1 MNILLVA
8 LGGAMG
14 AITRY
19 LITSFSD
26 HLLYYQLPLGT
37 LIVNILGCFAAGCV
51 VGFFGTKVTDL
62 YLFFVIGFLGSFTT
76 MSAFSLQT
84 MELYQ
89 GNNVLG
95 LIYIILTFTLTIIAT
110 YVGWQIF
117 SHD

>member
-26 HLLYYQLPLGT
+26 NLLYYQLPLGT

-89 GNNVLG
+89 SNNVLG
-95 LIYIILTFTLTIIAT
+95 LIYIILTFTLTIVAT

>member
-26 HLLYYQLPLGT
+26 NLLYYQLPLGT

-51 VGFFGTKVTDL
+51 VGFFGTKVTNL
-62 YLFFVIGFLGSFTT
+62 YLLFVIGFLGSFTT

>member
-14 AITRY
+14 ALTRY

-26 HLLYYQLPLGT
+26 NFLDYQLPLGT

-95 LIYIILTFTLTIIAT
+95 LIYIILTFTLTIVAT

>member
-26 HLLYYQLPLGT
+26 NLLYYQLPLGT

-62 YLFFVIGFLGSFTT
+62 HLFFIVGFLGSFTT

-89 GNNVLG
+89 SNNVLG
-95 LIYIILTFTLTIIAT
+95 FIYIILTFTLTIVAT

>member
-26 HLLYYQLPLGT
+26 NLLYYQLPLGT

-51 VGFFGTKVTDL
+51 VGFVGTKVTDL

-95 LIYIILTFTLTIIAT
+95 LIYIILTFTLTIVAT

>member
-8 LGGAMG
+8 LGGAIG

-26 HLLYYQLPLGT
+26 NLLYYQLPLGT

-51 VGFFGTKVTDL
+51 VGYFGTKVTDL
-62 YLFFVIGFLGSFTT
+62 HLFFIVGFLGSFTT

-89 GNNVLG
+89 SNNVLG
-95 LIYIILTFTLTIIAT
+95 FIYIILTFTLTIVAT

>member
-8 LGGAMG
+8 LGGAIG

-26 HLLYYQLPLGT
+26 NFLYYQLPLGT

-62 YLFFVIGFLGSFTT
+62 HLFFIVGFLGSFTT

-89 GNNVLG
+89 SNNVLG
-95 LIYIILTFTLTIIAT
+95 FIYIILTFTLTIVAT

>member
-26 HLLYYQLPLGT
+26 NLLYYQLPLGT

-62 YLFFVIGFLGSFTT
+62 YLFFVIGFLLPRLAGTDLLPSQLHYMQCTAST
-76 MSAFSLQT
+76 S
-84 MELYQ
+84 
-89 GNNVLG
+89 V
-95 LIYIILTFTLTIIAT
+95 
-110 YVGWQIF
+110 
-117 SHD
+117 

>member
-1 MNILLVA
+1 M
-8 LGGAMG
+8 
-14 AITRY
+14 
-19 LITSFSD
+19 
-26 HLLYYQLPLGT
+26 
-37 LIVNILGCFAAGCV
+37 
-51 VGFFGTKVTDL
+51 GFFGTKVTDL

-95 LIYIILTFTLTIIAT
+95 LIYIILTFTLTIVAT

>member
-26 HLLYYQLPLGT
+26 NLLYYQLPLGT

-51 VGFFGTKVTDL
+51 VGSFGTKVTDL

-95 LIYIILTFTLTIIAT
+95 LIYIILTFTLTIVAT

>member
-26 HLLYYQLPLGT
+26 NLLYYQLPLGT
-37 LIVNILGCFAAGCV
+37 LIVNILGCFAAGCL
-51 VGFFGTKVTDL
+51 VGYFGTKVTDL
-62 YLFFVIGFLGSFTT
+62 HLFFIVGFLGSFTT

-95 LIYIILTFTLTIIAT
+95 LIYIILTFTLTIVAT

>member
-26 HLLYYQLPLGT
+26 NLLYYQLPLGT

-62 YLFFVIGFLGSFTT
+62 SLFFVIGFLGSFTT

-95 LIYIILTFTLTIIAT
+95 LIYIILTFTLTIVAT

>member
-14 AITRY
+14 DIARY
-19 LITSFSD
+19 LITSFSEN
-26 HLLYYQLPLGT
+26 LLYYQVPLGT
-37 LIVNILGCFAAGCV
+37 LIVNILGCFAAGCL
-51 VGFFGTKVTDL
+51 VGYFGTKVTDL
-62 YLFFVIGFLGSFTT
+62 HLFFIVGFLGSFTT

-89 GNNVLG
+89 SNNVLG
-95 LIYIILTFTLTIIAT
+95 FIYIILTFTLTIVAT

>member
-1 MNILLVA
+1 MNFLLVA

-26 HLLYYQLPLGT
+26 NLLYYQLPLGT

-51 VGFFGTKVTDL
+51 VGFFGTKVTNL
-62 YLFFVIGFLGSFTT
+62 YLLFVIGFLGSFTT

-95 LIYIILTFTLTIIAT
+95 LIYIILTFTLTIVAT

>member
-26 HLLYYQLPLGT
+26 NLLYYQLPLGT

-62 YLFFVIGFLGSFTT
+62 YLFFVCL
-76 MSAFSLQT
+76 
-84 MELYQ
+84 LY
-89 GNNVLG
+89 
-95 LIYIILTFTLTIIAT
+95 TSDAA
-110 YVGWQIF
+110 
-117 SHD
+117 DD

>member
-14 AITRY
+14 AIARY
-19 LITSFSD
+19 LITSFSEN
-26 HLLYYQLPLGT
+26 LLYYQVPLGT
-37 LIVNILGCFAAGCV
+37 LIVNILGCFAAGCL
-51 VGFFGTKVTDL
+51 VGYFGTKVTDL
-62 YLFFVIGFLGSFTT
+62 HLFFIVGFLGSFTT

-95 LIYIILTFTLTIIAT
+95 LVYIILTFTLTIVAT